1 MRISRLLCTLVC
13 AISTLLGGWPAALMA
28 QGAYTDRNIALYQH
42 MIRRQPFD
50 AGAYYR
56 LGDAYI
62 QKARQTGDV
71 MYYGLAEEA
80 LRKALDIAPGYSQA
94 LRHLAHALY
103 SRHAFAEAAVQAAQA
118 IAINPADGHAY
129 GVLGDACLEVGKYPQ
144 AQAAYHHMLQIQQD
158 LYSYSRMAGFKSL
171 RGDPHGAIADLE
183 RAMQAGLAQQLPQE
197 SIAWVQWQLGNES
210 FALGDLA
217 TAESRYQQSL
227 ETFQNSHRALAA
239 LAHVRAAQ
247 QRYEEAIA
255 LYRRAL
261 AIIPLP
267 DYATALGDVYRKTNQ
282 TDEAAKQYAL
292 VEYIGHL
299 NGVNQSLYNRE
310 LAVFYA
316 DHDIKLSQALDFARQ
331 ELDIR
336 QDIYAHDL
344 LAWALYKNGRPE
356 EALVAI
362 TEALQQGTQDAK
374 LFFHAGMIYH
384 RLGDIAQAK
393 TYLERALALNPHFH
407 LFHADVARHT
417 LTELGTHLART
428 IAREQGNGQ

>member
-1 MRISRLLCTLVC
+1 
-13 AISTLLGGWPAALMA
+13 MA

-42 MIRRQPFD
+42 MVRRQPFD

-62 QKARQTGDV
+62 QKARETGDV
-71 MYYGLAEEA
+71 MYYGLAEKA
-80 LRKALDIAPGYSQA
+80 LRKALDIAPHYSQA
-94 LRHLAHALY
+94 LRHLAQTLY
-103 SRHAFAEAAVQAAQA
+103 SQHAFAEAAVQAAQA
-118 IAINPADGHAY
+118 ITLNPADSHAY
-129 GVLGDACLEVGKYPQ
+129 GVLGDAFFETGKYPQ
-144 AQAAYHHMLQIQQD
+144 AEEAYRHMLQIQQD

-183 RAMQAGLAQQLPQE
+183 RAMQAGPTQKLPQE

-210 FALGDLA
+210 FALGDLT

-267 DYATALGDVYRKTNQ
+267 DYAVALGDVYSKTSQ

-292 VEYIGHL
+292 VEYIGYL
-299 NGVNQSLYNRE
+299 NRVNQTLYNRE
-310 LAVFYA
+310 LAAFYV
-316 DHDIKLSQALDFARQ
+316 DHDMKLPQALDLARQ
-331 ELDIR
+331 ELNMR
-336 QDIYAHDL
+336 QDIYSYDL
-344 LAWALYKNGRPE
+344 LAWALYKNGHHE
-356 EALVAI
+356 EALAAI

-374 LFFHAGMIYH
+374 LFFHAGMIYYS
-384 RLGDIAQAK
+384 LGNLTQAK

-407 LFHADVARHT
+407 LFHADVARRT
-417 LTELGTHLART
+417 LDRLARNY
-428 IAREQGNGQ
+428 RRG